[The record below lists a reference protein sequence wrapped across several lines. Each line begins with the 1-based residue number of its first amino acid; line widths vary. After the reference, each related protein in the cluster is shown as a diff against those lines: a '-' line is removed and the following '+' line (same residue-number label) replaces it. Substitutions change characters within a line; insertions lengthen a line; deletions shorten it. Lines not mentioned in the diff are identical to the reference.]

1 MQAIYWLIIFVVLL
15 VIEFATM
22 GLTTIWFAIGA
33 LGAIAVALIGGDL
46 IIQLLVFFV
55 LSVVILVSMRPF
67 ATRYINKGRVK
78 TNAESLIGMTG
89 KVTEKIDNI
98 AGKGTVVIN
107 GQEWTAR
114 TDNDI
119 ITIDEG
125 ALVEIKEI
133 SGVKLSVNLKKYEAE
148 E

>member
-89 KVTEKIDNI
+89 KVIENIDNI
-98 AGKGTVVIN
+98 SGTGSVVVN

-114 TDNDI
+114 TDNDN
-119 ITIDEG
+119 ITISEG

-133 SGVKLSVNLKKYEAE
+133 SGVKLIVNLKKYEAE

>member
-55 LSVVILVSMRPF
+55 LSVEPVSTMIISSNRSKQEERQFP
-67 ATRYINKGRVK
+67 
-78 TNAESLIGMTG
+78 
-89 KVTEKIDNI
+89 KVSSSFFTII
-98 AGKGTVVIN
+98 H
-107 GQEWTAR
+107 
-114 TDNDI
+114 TDNVMI
-119 ITIDEG
+119 VYMNFFYFLTN
-125 ALVEIKEI
+125 KHY
-133 SGVKLSVNLKKYEAE
+133 LKY
-148 E
+148 

>member
-107 GQEWTAR
+107 GREWTAR

-133 SGVKLSVNLKKYEAE
+133 SGVKLIVNLKKYEAE

>member
-98 AGKGTVVIN
+98 AGNGTVVIN

-133 SGVKLSVNLKKYEAE
+133 SGVKLIVNLKKYEAE

>member
-107 GQEWTAR
+107 RQEWTAR

-133 SGVKLSVNLKKYEAE
+133 SGVKLIVNLKKYEAE

>member
-98 AGKGTVVIN
+98 AGNGTVVIN

-125 ALVEIKEI
+125 AVVEIKEI
-133 SGVKLSVNLKKYEAE
+133 SGVKLIVNLKKYEAE

>member
-78 TNAESLIGMTG
+78 TNAESLIGLTG

-98 AGKGTVVIN
+98 AGNGTVVIN

-114 TDNDI
+114 SDNDI

-133 SGVKLSVNLKKYEAE
+133 SGVKLIVNLKKYEAE

>member
-78 TNAESLIGMTG
+78 TNE
-89 KVTEKIDNI
+89 
-98 AGKGTVVIN
+98 
-107 GQEWTAR
+107 
-114 TDNDI
+114 
-119 ITIDEG
+119 
-125 ALVEIKEI
+125 
-133 SGVKLSVNLKKYEAE
+133 
-148 E
+148 